1 MQGRAIARVVV
12 RGRGRTERRIFVSPL
27 VCLPPTNYP
36 SRLTRCV
43 VRAMI
48 ARLAC
53 CTPRLTQMCTLI
65 RCRFVYCSMK
75 LCVSCLYTCE
85 RCVYTRAKT
94 CIHTEHDVIHTSKS
108 VRVYTLCCRV
118 YTDQK
123 CVYTIPLSLVH
134 QVSPKVY
141 ADEAWRIHR

>member
-1 MQGRAIARVVV
+1 MYTHEVPVRERTEAVCVCERGREAGGGGRGDVQGRAIARVVV

-108 VRVYTLCCRV
+108 VRVYT
-118 YTDQK
+118 
-123 CVYTIPLSLVH
+123 I
-134 QVSPKVY
+134 
-141 ADEAWRIHR
+141 